1 MGSFTETNADALRKV
16 QELLRAQKNERTM
29 RRQSIQQERPSSTA
43 YNVVPTM
50 DTAGAASTT
59 SSPRNDRHNQ
69 QVIEKCR
76 SLSDRLAH
84 LSESLQA
91 VSILIQGFTLMTLH
105 IDIIIL

>member
-29 RRQSIQQERPSSTA
+29 RRQSIQQERPSNTA
-43 YNVVPTM
+43 YNVVAM
-50 DTAGAASTT
+50 DTAGGGAATT

-91 VSILIQGFTLMTLH
+91 VSIFIQGFTLMMLH
-105 IDIIIL
+105 TDIIIL

>member
-1 MGSFTETNADALRKV
+1 MGSFTESNADALRKV

-29 RRQSIQQERPSSTA
+29 RRQSIQQQERPSNTA
-43 YNVVPTM
+43 YNVVAM
-50 DTAGAASTT
+50 DTAATATA
-59 SSPRNDRHNQ
+59 SPRNDRHNQ

-91 VSILIQGFTLMTLH
+91 VSTLIQGFTLMMLH
-105 IDIIIL
+105 TDIIIL